1 MNFNKIIS
9 LGRRNKTVTIY
20 DNGANGQFLNVG
32 GGFYYIGQTN
42 FGPESLKSIITNGD
56 DWDIR
61 LYPIDKIKN
70 IINFEDIDSFENQVE
85 LIPKMGIDTDSK
97 KIIAAETKTGAVIL
111 IDNELLKPVIDNK
124 NTYSFYIRQS
134 KKFNYLAVKKGLVL
148 EAVILPIMVNERF
161 FKEFDWFIDI
171 VKRTQIYSKAE
182 DILEALK
189 EMDLD
194 VEDFEDNEK
203 DEILELEG
211 QEEIKE

>member
-1 MNFNKIIS
+1 M
-9 LGRRNKTVTIY
+9 
-20 DNGANGQFLNVG
+20 
-32 GGFYYIGQTN
+32 
-42 FGPESLKSIITNGD
+42 
-56 DWDIR
+56 
-61 LYPIDKIKN
+61 
-70 IINFEDIDSFENQVE
+70 
-85 LIPKMGIDTDSK
+85 
-97 KIIAAETKTGAVIL
+97 

-148 EAVILPIMVNERF
+148 EAVILPIMANERF

-171 VKRTQIYSKAE
+171 VKRAQIYSKAE

-194 VEDFEDNEK
+194 MEDFEDKEK